1 MMILAKIL
9 QALGIASVMVGLVQG
24 IMSETMWMELYL
36 SIIGI
41 IIFFGGLGL
50 ERLAGRKRKG
60 RTTRET

>member
-1 MMILAKIL
+1 MIMFAKIL

-41 IIFFGGLGL
+41 IIFLGGLGL
-50 ERLAGRKRKG
+50 ERLGGRKRKG